1 MGILDKF
8 RLDGKLAVVTGS
20 SQGMGLEMA
29 RALAE
34 AGCDI
39 INFSLALPDGADDE
53 TQKIIEALGRRYK
66 FYPTDFSNRDELYAS
81 IAAVKEEFGTPDILV
96 NNAGMIARAPIA
108 EHPDEMWDKVLEVN
122 LSAQFVITREFGK
135 DMLQRGSGKVIF
147 TASLLSFEGGILV
160 PGYAATKSGVAR
172 LIMSFAN
179 EWASKGINVNGIAP
193 GYIATENTAP
203 LRAQPERAKAILD
216 RIPAGR
222 WGEPDDVAGTV
233 VFLASEASAYMN
245 GSIVTVDGGWSG
257 R

>member
-39 INFSLALPDGADDE
+39 INFSLALPEGADDE
-53 TQKIIEALGRRYK
+53 TQGIVESLGRRYK

-108 EHPDEMWDKVLEVN
+108 EHPDELWDQVIEVN
-122 LSAQFVITREFGK
+122 LSAQFVITREFGR
-135 DMLQRGSGKVIF
+135 DMLERGSGKVIF

-160 PGYAATKSGVAR
+160 PGYASSKSGVAR
-172 LIMSFAN
+172 LVMSFAN
-179 EWASKGINVNGIAP
+179 EWASKGLNVNGIAP

-203 LRAQPERAKAILD
+203 LRAQPERAKAILE
-216 RIPAGR
+216 RIPAGK
-222 WGEPDDVAGTV
+222 WGDPDCVAGTV

-245 GSIVTVDGGWSG
+245 GAIVVVDGGWMG